1 MGLDKLKKYIISL
14 DQGTTSSRTILF
26 DSECNKVC
34 SSQKEFKQIYPE
46 PGWVEHNPMD
56 IWESQ
61 IGSVIELVKNSN
73 IDINLISTIGITN
86 QRETIIVWEKNTG
99 KPVCNAIVWQCR
111 RTSDIC
117 KQLEKENYTELIREK
132 TGLLIDPYFSSTKI
146 KWVLDNIPGLRKRA
160 LNGEIC
166 IGTVDSWLIW
176 NLTGG
181 KNHVTD
187 YSNASRTM
195 LFNINTLQW
204 DDELLS
210 LFEIPK
216 IALPEVKFS
225 SDLFGILDKKFLGRE
240 IPITSAIGDQQAALF
255 GQACFEIGMAKCT
268 YGTGSFILMNSGP
281 SIQKP
286 KKDLINTIAWG
297 LDNKVE
303 YALEGS
309 IFIGGAAIQ
318 WLRDGLQIIK
328 TARECDEL
336 AEKVLDSNGVYFVP
350 AFVGL
355 GTPYWDSSARGAI
368 FGLTRG
374 VTKEHLAMATL
385 QAIAF
390 QVKDVLDV
398 MKQSVSCELKSL
410 RVDGGASVSD
420 VLLQFQSDIL
430 NIKVSRPK
438 ITETTA
444 LGCAMLAGLKIGLW
458 QDKKEIGQS
467 WTAEKIFSPL
477 KDKSL
482 SEQLYKKWK
491 KAVLRTLNWVD

>member
-1 MGLDKLKKYIISL
+1 MVLNKSEKYIIAL
-14 DQGTTSSRTILF
+14 DQGTTSSRAILF
-26 DSECNKVC
+26 DSKCNKVY
-34 SSQKEFKQIYPE
+34 SSQREFKQIYPK

-61 IGSVIELVKNSN
+61 IRSLIDLIKKSG
-73 IDINLISTIGITN
+73 IDIGSIESIRITN
-86 QRETIIVWEKNTG
+86 QRETVILWEKNTG
-99 KPVCNAIVWQCR
+99 KPVYNAIVWQCR
-111 RTSDIC
+111 RTADMC
-117 KQLEKENYTELIREK
+117 KKLEEENYTELIREK
-132 TGLLIDPYFSSTKI
+132 TGLLIDAYFSSTKI
-146 KWVLDNIPGLRKRA
+146 KWILDNVPGLKKRA

-195 LFNINTLQW
+195 LFNINTLEW

-210 LFEIPK
+210 LFDIPK
-216 IALPEVKFS
+216 IALPKVKFS
-225 SDLFGILDKKFLGRE
+225 SDLFGILDKKILGRE

-255 GQACFEIGMAKCT
+255 GQACFEPGMAKCT
-268 YGTGSFILMNSGP
+268 YGTGCFILMNNGTK
-281 SIQKP
+281 IQKL
-286 KKDLINTIAWG
+286 KNKMLYTIAWG
-297 LDNKVE
+297 LDGKIE

-336 AEKVLDSNGVYFVP
+336 AERVPDSNGVYFVP
-350 AFVGL
+350 AFVGI
-355 GTPYWDSSARGAI
+355 GAPYWDSSARGAI
-368 FGLTRG
+368 LGLTRG
-374 VTKEHLAMATL
+374 VTKEHIAMATL

-390 QVKDVLDV
+390 QVRDVLDA
-398 MKQSVSCELKSL
+398 MQQSISYKLKTL

-420 VLLQFQSDIL
+420 ILLQFQSDIL
-430 NIKVSRPK
+430 RVDVSRPK
-438 ITETTA
+438 IIETTA
-444 LGCAMLAGLKIGLW
+444 LGCAMLAGLRIGLW
-458 QDKKEIGQS
+458 QDKKEIVKS
-467 WTAEKIFSPL
+467 WTTDKIFSPV
-477 KDKSL
+477 KDNSV

-491 KAVLRTLNWVD
+491 DAVSRTLNWVD